1 MSGSHRPQPTGIG
14 RSLFLRVGKLFRTA
28 NAYACSSVSYTSLF
42 GCRNATKRNCASQ
55 VSLLDAPPKRAA
67 GIEPTPSVR
76 ATDARPLSL
85 HPHRSSIRK
94 FSATEFKGDCLDH
107 EHSSAEAP
115 REQPIQGENPGTE
128 AATRPATGWCHGAVV
143 VLPMRVKA
151 LASYSGSRLTVQ
163 HFEVY
168 ARNKR

>member
-28 NAYACSSVSYTSLF
+28 NAYACSPVSYTSLF

-55 VSLLDAPPKRAA
+55 VSFLDAPPKRAG
-67 GIEPTPSVR
+67 GIESTPSVR

-94 FSATEFKGDCLDH
+94 FSATEFKGNCLDH

-115 REQPIQGENPGTE
+115 REQPIQGRQSRDGGGG
-128 AATRPATGWCHGAVV
+128 AARHGLAVLAQSWCFQCELRRWRAIPAAD
-143 VLPMRVKA
+143 
-151 LASYSGSRLTVQ
+151 
-163 HFEVY
+163 
-168 ARNKR
+168 